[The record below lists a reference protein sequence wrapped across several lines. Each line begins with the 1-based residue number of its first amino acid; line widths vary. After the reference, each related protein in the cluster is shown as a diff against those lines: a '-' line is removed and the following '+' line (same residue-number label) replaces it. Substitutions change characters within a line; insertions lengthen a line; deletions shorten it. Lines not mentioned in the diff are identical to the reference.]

1 MAKEAGMDRENDT
14 SGLNERVL
22 AYQHTGEGLEELVRQ
37 LSARIYR
44 YPRHRPGLDEDD
56 CGEFYIYFYPRLI
69 RTVENFR
76 EQGKPF
82 EHYLNAVLRWQLQSY
97 LRRKNRDKRSRALIC
112 RPAFWDQPG
121 ERRAAEDSPWD
132 DVPGK
137 VPPGEKQ
144 AKEDPRFPGVHFPDV
159 PTAQAPFPFMGPGG
173 VMKTDSDRRRFLL
186 MLLKNMQFL
195 DARELE
201 MGFSFCGYP
210 ADELAAI
217 TAKLKERLA
226 GKEARL
232 AFLRTR
238 RNRAFFKLGL
248 LEEELSVTPEAAEK
262 ERLRA
267 CLVKTRATLRLAQ
280 QRLARTPRCPTN
292 RDLAEVLD
300 LPKGTVDTSLYW
312 LKKRLLSVYAQH
324 REDTKRYA

>member
-1 MAKEAGMDRENDT
+1 MDRENDT
-14 SGLNERVL
+14 SVLNESVL
-22 AYQHTGEGLEELVRQ
+22 AYQHTGEGLDELVKR
-37 LSARIYR
+37 LAARIYR

-69 RTVENFR
+69 RTIENFR

-82 EHYLNAVLRWQLQSY
+82 DHYLNAVLRWQLQSY
-97 LRRKNRDKRSRALIC
+97 LRRKNHDRRSRALIC
-112 RPAFWDQPG
+112 RPAFWDQP
-121 ERRAAEDSPWD
+121 AENL
-132 DVPGK
+132 
-137 VPPGEKQ
+137 PGEEQPAERQ
-144 AKEDPRFPGVHFPDV
+144 AREDPRFPGVHFPGE

-173 VMKTDSDRRRFLL
+173 IMKTDSDRRRFLV

-201 MGFSFCGYP
+201 TGFSLCGCP
-210 ADELAAI
+210 ADELARI
-217 TAKLKERLA
+217 TSKLKERLA

-238 RNRAFFKLGL
+238 RNRAFFKLSL

-267 CLVKTRATLRLAQ
+267 WLVKTRTTLHLAQ
-280 QRLARTPRCPTN
+280 QRLASTPRCPTN
-292 RDLAEVLD
+292 RDLAEVLG

-312 LKKRLLSVYAQH
+312 LKKRLFSVYPQR
-324 REDTKRYA
+324 REGTERYA